1 MASVT
6 SASVY
11 RHLPAGAPPP
21 SRAAAPRPAAFLD
34 RDGVINEEVDYLR
47 RTEDLRLLPGAAE
60 AIRRLRDSGRLV
72 IAVTN
77 QAGVAR
83 NLFTLDRLAEIHR
96 LLWTRLD
103 EHGGARLDAIYFCPH
118 HPGDGVAGGNPEFLV
133 DCPCRKPK
141 PGMILQ
147 AAADFGID
155 LAASVIVGDS
165 WRDIACGRA
174 AGMRTIGVRT
184 GYGCRDR
191 ADVQPDAMADDLSA
205 AVAAL
210 LRGGAR
216 AM

>member
-1 MASVT
+1 M
-6 SASVY
+6 
-11 RHLPAGAPPP
+11 
-21 SRAAAPRPAAFLD
+21 FLD
-34 RDGVINEEVDYLR
+34 RDGVINEEVDYLCR
-47 RTEDLRLLPGAAE
+47 AEDLRLLPGAAA
-60 AIRRLRDSGRLV
+60 AIRRVRAAGWLA

-83 NLFTLDRLAEIHR
+83 NLLTLDRLAELHR
-96 LLWTRLD
+96 LLWSRLQ
-103 EHGGARLDAIYFCPH
+103 EQGGARLDAIYFCPH
-118 HPGDGVAGGNPEFLV
+118 HAGDGVVGGNPEFLM

-174 AGMRTIGVRT
+174 AGVRAIGVRT

-191 ADVQPDAMADDLSA
+191 PDVRPETMADDLAA
-205 AVAAL
+205 AVDAL